1 VVIGRSKLDVDTPAL
16 LVDLP
21 AMDRNIATMAGRI
34 RAHGVSWRPHTKGQK
49 APAIAH
55 KLLAAGASRVTCA
68 KLGEAEVM
76 AAAGIRDILVSSQ
89 IVGPEIRDDRVEI
102 VWPILA
108 RGRFR

>member
-1 VVIGRSKLDVDTPAL
+1 VVVGRRKLDVDTSAL

-21 AMDRNIATMAGRI
+21 AMERNIATMAGRI

-49 APAIAH
+49 VPAIAH
-55 KLLAAGASRVTCA
+55 KLLAAGASGVTCA
-68 KLGEAEVM
+68 KLGETEVM
-76 AAAGIRDILVSSQ
+76 AAAGIRDVLVSSQ
-89 IVGPEIRDDRVEI
+89 VGGPEIRDDRVEI